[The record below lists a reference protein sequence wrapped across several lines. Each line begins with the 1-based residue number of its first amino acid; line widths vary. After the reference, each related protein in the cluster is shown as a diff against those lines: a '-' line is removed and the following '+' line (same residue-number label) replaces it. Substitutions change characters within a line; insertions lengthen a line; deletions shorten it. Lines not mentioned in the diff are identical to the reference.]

1 MEVIKIS
8 IFLLSGFYAFYKISP
23 ATNSDEHVSIPVVF
37 VLNKKKIK
45 KIKQKCAE
53 QSLKVSFTQVFRAI
67 SVQMYV
73 DIISK
78 RKIYFCLTIYP

>member
-37 VLNKKKIK
+37 VLNKKKKLK
-45 KIKQKCAE
+45 KSNKNAQN
-53 QSLKVSFTQVFRAI
+53 KVSKSLSPKFFERSQCKCMWT
-67 SVQMYV
+67 S
-73 DIISK
+73 
-78 RKIYFCLTIYP
+78 

>member
-45 KIKQKCAE
+45 ITTFPGLITHYACSQD
-53 QSLKVSFTQVFRAI
+53 FTSILAYRCYQIDI
-67 SVQMYV
+67 SVSY
-73 DIISK
+73 
-78 RKIYFCLTIYP
+78 